1 MKIKKSAAYALHALM
16 YMVRHKTQLPV
27 TTRTIAKAEGIPADY
42 LAKVFQKLSKASF
55 VKSVKGNKKGY
66 VFGKSPEEISL
77 LELIE
82 AMEGGPLFAECFMK
96 HCNCGGTKSNCRI
109 YSVWINSTKRVLE
122 LLDETTVENAAWNHP
137 EHRFNILPEETE
149 IPAEK

>member
-42 LAKVFQKLSKASF
+42 LAKVFQKLKKASF
-55 VKSVKGNKKGY
+55 VKSVKGNQKGY
-66 VFGKSPEEISL
+66 VFGKSPEEITL

-82 AMEGGPLFAECFMK
+82 AIEGGSLFNECFMK
-96 HCNCGGTKSNCRI
+96 HCICGGTKSNCRI
-109 YSVWINSTKRVLE
+109 YSIWIDSTRHVVKVLE
-122 LLDETTVENAAWNHP
+122 ETTVESAAWSHP
-137 EHRFNILPEETE
+137 EHRFNHLPEKKDIST
-149 IPAEK
+149 KK